1 MPTTELVPFRMD
13 ASNQAGWW
21 SPIDRFDGETYVA
34 YNAWGGPGAAN
45 DGPDDTHTVYV
56 ARRTSNGTWSR
67 GCMPAGAGGCRVF
80 GDDIG
85 HNQPSIAVDGSGSIH
100 VFTAMH
106 GDDWIYYRASAA
118 AGLDGFGDRSHE
130 MPGFGSARITY
141 PNLTRAA
148 NGDLYLIVRDLTS
161 GKLYRWNNATNAW
174 SLVTVF
180 AREAG
185 FSVYPDDVRA
195 TSDGQIH
202 IAWEWAGGGAGALR
216 HLGSY
221 MRHDPTTG
229 NFYNAAGQQLTVPV
243 TTNTSPTY
251 APLGRGESK
260 TGGGD
265 DPGVQTAKITIDP
278 STRRPVACYRYRS
291 VEGGPFRVRYAA
303 WNGASWNRVTVYNG
317 RYDTFAAV
325 DVTLLNGVPRVY
337 YVKADTAQGDQAF
350 VSERQT
356 DGSWTETLLLSRVRV
371 ERLSIVRDLNTDHL
385 YLSAPDSRDLFYGT
399 HSW

>member
-1 MPTTELVPFRMD
+1 
-13 ASNQAGWW
+13 
-21 SPIDRFDGETYVA
+21 
-34 YNAWGGPGAAN
+34 
-45 DGPDDTHTVYV
+45 
-56 ARRTSNGTWSR
+56 
-67 GCMPAGAGGCRVF
+67 MPAGAGGCRVF

-85 HNQPSIAVDGSGSIH
+85 HNQPSIAVVGSGSIH

-118 AGLDGFGDRSHE
+118 AGLDGFGDRSHQ

-161 GKLYRWNNATNAW
+161 GKLYRWNNATNVW

-221 MRHDPTTG
+221 MRHDPATG
-229 NFYNAAGQQLTVPV
+229 NFYNAAGQQLAVPV

-251 APLGRGESK
+251 APLGPGESK
-260 TGGGD
+260 TGGAT
-265 DPGVQTAKITIDP
+265 TAVYRQPRSRSTPRLAVRLPAIDAD
-278 STRRPVACYRYRS
+278 RLRAARS
-291 VEGGPFRVRYAA
+291 VSDTPPGTAPAGIELQSTTAA
-303 WNGASWNRVTVYNG
+303 TI
-317 RYDTFAAV
+317 
-325 DVTLLNGVPRVY
+325 
-337 YVKADTAQGDQAF
+337 
-350 VSERQT
+350 
-356 DGSWTETLLLSRVRV
+356 
-371 ERLSIVRDLNTDHL
+371 RLPQST
-385 YLSAPDSRDLFYGT
+385 
-399 HSW
+399 